1 LSGSVPAAS
10 GGIHAFA
17 VEGIGEV
24 AEGTDLAGIVAAV
37 PGLAGGDVVLVTS
50 KVVSKAEGR
59 VAYGDRGAAVD
70 AETVRVVARRG
81 ETVIAENRLGLVMA
95 AAGVDA
101 SNVAPVR
108 VALLPVDPDG
118 SAQAIRQAVRTATG
132 HNVAVVVTDT
142 AGRPWREGQ
151 TDIAI
156 GVAGIEPVLSL
167 AGVEDGY
174 GNPLSVTAPA
184 LADELAG
191 VADLVAGKLDGRP
204 VVVVRGLGARVLP
217 SGADGP
223 GARALLRPRGQDMF
237 GLGAREAVLAAVR
250 GEQGGS
256 FGSPATPAE
265 LAAVLAGCGW
275 QVIAAG
281 DEVSLT
287 GSPDQ
292 LARARVVAFAHGWE
306 AGDGGPGD
314 RLRLTAA
321 RRARRP

>member
-1 LSGSVPAAS
+1 MSGSVGAARA
-10 GGIHAFA
+10 GIHAFA
-17 VEGIGEV
+17 VDGIGEV
-24 AEGTDLAGIVAAV
+24 AEGTDLAGIIAAV
-37 PGLAGGDVVLVTS
+37 PGLADGDVVLVTS

-101 SNVAPVR
+101 SNVAPGR
-108 VALLPVDPDG
+108 VALLPLDPDG
-118 SAQAIRQAVRTATG
+118 SARAIRRAVRTATG
-132 HNVAVVVTDT
+132 HNVGVLVTDT

-174 GNPLSVTAPA
+174 GNPLAVTAPA

-191 VADLVAGKLDGRP
+191 VADLVAGKLGGRP
-204 VVVVRGLGARVLP
+204 VVVVRGLGAGVLP
-217 SGADGP
+217 PGDDGP
-223 GARALLRPRGQDMF
+223 GARGLLRPRDRDMF

-250 GEQGGS
+250 GEQRAS
-256 FGSPATPAE
+256 FGAPVTPSE

-275 QVIAAG
+275 QVTAAG
-281 DEVSLT
+281 EEVSLT
-287 GSPDQ
+287 GSDDQ
-292 LARARVVAFAHGWE
+292 LACARVVAFAHGWA
-306 AGDGGPGD
+306 AGDAGPGD

-321 RRARRP
+321 RRARHP